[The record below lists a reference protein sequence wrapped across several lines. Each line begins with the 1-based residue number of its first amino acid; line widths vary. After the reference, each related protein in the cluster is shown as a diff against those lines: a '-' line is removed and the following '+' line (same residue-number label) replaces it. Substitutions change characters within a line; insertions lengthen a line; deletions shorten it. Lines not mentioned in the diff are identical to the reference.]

1 MVLKFELKGMREHLA
16 RTTYFVVFGVN
27 KSKFLFK
34 LTRCSI
40 SESFPNPAHQ
50 TIE

>member
-16 RTTYFVVFGVN
+16 RTTYFGVN

>member
-16 RTTYFVVFGVN
+16 RTTYFGVN

-40 SESFPNPAHQ
+40 SISESFPNPTHQ